1 MEKYDIIKI
10 HGKNYKEMTRQ
21 VLESAD
27 LAALIGDRD
36 KKITLKP
43 NVLGTFT
50 PEIGAVTHP
59 EIVRA
64 VIEYLQE
71 NGFKNITIME
81 GSWVGDNTSRAYKR
95 LGYYGIA
102 DEYGVTLLDTTKDK
116 TVTLDGKGMKI
127 TVCRKALETDFM
139 INLPVLKGH
148 CQTNVTCALKNMKGV
163 IPNSE
168 KRRFHTLGLH
178 KPIAHLNTIVHQ
190 DFILVDNICGDLTF
204 EEGGRPT
211 VMDNILAFR
220 DPVLCDAYACGVVGY
235 HVGEVPYIGLAER
248 LGVGSADLSKAKMTD
263 LNKLGVKGRAAGRSS
278 AAEGRHAVMLEN
290 DAAKQGS
297 DLKPYTD
304 SKSVK
309 SAVPEDNQVA
319 TGGRAG
325 ELAAYTAPDDAC
337 SACYSNLLSAL
348 DALDKEG
355 LLKRGLTPIA
365 IGQGYK
371 KTKGDIGV
379 GKCTSCFERTV
390 GGCPPKPEA
399 IRDFL
404 EENWIHY

>member
-1 MEKYDIIKI
+1 MEKNDIIKI
-10 HGKNYKEMTRQ
+10 HGKNYKDMARQ
-21 VLESAD
+21 VLEYAG
-27 LAALIGDRD
+27 LAPLIGDRSR
-36 KKITLKP
+36 KIALKP
-43 NVLGTFT
+43 NVLGTST
-50 PEIGAVTHP
+50 PETGAVTHP

-71 NGFKNITIME
+71 NGFKYITIME
-81 GSWVGDNTSRAYKR
+81 GSWVGDNTARAFKR
-95 LGYYGIA
+95 LGYYEIA

-116 TVTLDGKGMKI
+116 TVTRDGKGMKI

-178 KPIAHLNTIVHQ
+178 KPIAHLNTIVRQ

-235 HVGEVPYIGLAER
+235 HVDEVPYIGLAER
-248 LGVGSADLSKAKMTD
+248 LGVGSADLSKAETAD
-263 LNKLGVKGRAAGRSS
+263 LNRLQAGGASKTENNH
-278 AAEGRHAVMLEN
+278 AEGRQSGSRSTLKHN
-290 DAAKQGS
+290 DGRTGHTVSEDSQIAA
-297 DLKPYTD
+297 
-304 SKSVK
+304 
-309 SAVPEDNQVA
+309 
-319 TGGRAG
+319 GGRAG
-325 ELAAYTAPDDAC
+325 ELAAYTAPYDAC

-348 DALDKEG
+348 DDLDKEG
-355 LLKRGLTPIA
+355 LLKDGLPPVA

-371 KTKGDIGV
+371 KKSGGTGV
-379 GKCTSCFERTV
+379 GKCTSCFEKSI
-390 GGCPPKPEA
+390 GGCPPSSEA
-399 IRDFL
+399 MRKFL
-404 EENWIHY
+404 EENWI